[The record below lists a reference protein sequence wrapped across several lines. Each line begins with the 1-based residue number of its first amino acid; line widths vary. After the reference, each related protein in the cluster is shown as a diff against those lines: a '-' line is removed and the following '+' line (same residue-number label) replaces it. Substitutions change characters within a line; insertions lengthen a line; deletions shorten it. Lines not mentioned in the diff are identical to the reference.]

1 MAATAS
7 LARIMGDSPV
17 IVSDSAGQMSADVY
31 LKEKPGRARSSL
43 GP

>member
-1 MAATAS
+1 
-7 LARIMGDSPV
+7 MGDSPV

-31 LKEKPGRARSSL
+31 LKEKPGRTRSSL